1 MKPAQHRDRVGFL
14 KERFGIGACRAC
26 ILLKLNRAT
35 YYYKAKASALNAV
48 LVERIKAIAA
58 TRVRYGY
65 PRIHVLL
72 RREGFVVNRKRIYRL
87 YAAQGLNLRAKM
99 PHRRRAAVARNL
111 RHVPSR
117 PNKVWAMDFM
127 HDRLADH
134 SKVRLLTIVDLFSR
148 ECVTLAVGRSFHS
161 ADVVDVLARAV
172 KQRGTPS
179 SIRCDN
185 HGTEFVATAL
195 DQWAFWN
202 HVQLDFSRPGKPT
215 DNAFAES
222 FNGRVRAEFLNPSY
236 FETLAQAKRAAG
248 IWRHDY
254 NEYRPHSTLGN
265 VTPAAYARS
274 ALERRSS

>member
-1 MKPAQHRDRVGFL
+1 VKPAQQRDRVGYL
-14 KERFGIGACRAC
+14 KERFGIGARRAC
-26 ILLKLNRAT
+26 ILLKLSRAT
-35 YYYKAKASALNAV
+35 YYYKAKASVLNAV
-48 LVERIKAIAA
+48 LLERIKDIAA

-72 RREGFVVNRKRIYRL
+72 RREGFVVNRKRVYRL
-87 YAAQGLNLRAKM
+87 YASQGLNLRAKM
-99 PHRRRAAVARNL
+99 PHRRRAVVARNL
-111 RHVPSR
+111 RHVPTR
-117 PNKVWAMDFM
+117 PNEVWAMAFM

-134 SKVRLLTIVDLFSR
+134 SNIRSLTIVDLFSR
-148 ECVTLAVGRSFHS
+148 ECVALTVGRAFRSE
-161 ADVVDVLARAV
+161 DVVDVLTRVV

-185 HGTEFVATAL
+185 GTEFVATAL

-202 HVQLDFSRPGKPT
+202 RVQLDFSRPGKPT

-236 FETLAQAKRAAG
+236 FETLAQAKRAAWM
-248 IWRHDY
+248 WRHDY

-265 VTPAAYARS
+265 ITPAAYARS